1 MEAKIESEPP
11 APAQPEAPP
20 LLVAPVVYPLE
31 EEIVRISKRA
41 GARQAT
47 AKALCKLYGPK
58 PGCLCG
64 IYGNCHA
71 GKLWGDMAATVVLQ
85 LEAEG
90 YLKL

>member
-1 MEAKIESEPP
+1 MD
-11 APAQPEAPP
+11 
-20 LLVAPVVYPLE
+20 
-31 EEIVRISKRA
+31 EEIAHIVRRT

-47 AKALCKLYGPK
+47 AKALCRLYGPK

-64 IYGNCHA
+64 VYGNCHA
-71 GKLWGDMAATVVLQ
+71 SKLWGDYANTVVLQ

>member
-1 MEAKIESEPP
+1 MEVKTESELP
-11 APAQPEAPP
+11 APVQIEPTPI
-20 LLVAPVVYPLE
+20 LTAPVIYPLE

-71 GKLWGDMAATVVLQ
+71 SKLWGDMAATVVLQ